1 MRIFPALVVAG
12 VIALGVAAG
21 PSTTLRAGA
30 QQRTDAFVASRNHP
44 AIAYDKAPATD
55 RVAALNRRIQAGEIQ
70 LTFDPVSGYLRSLLD
85 ALNVPIESQ
94 TLVFSQTS
102 FQAELINMHNPRA
115 VYFNDTV
122 AVGWVR
128 GGEVLEV
135 TAQDPRQGVIFYA
148 LEQTRAARPQLK
160 RNVQCLACHLSWDT
174 LGVPG
179 LMVMTMFPLPDDP
192 NAYAN
197 GFINDHRSPFSE
209 RWGGWYVTGDH
220 AAARHMGNIA
230 VMPADRGKSKLTAPL
245 KPQPSVE
252 GLFDLKGYPSPHS
265 DVVALMVLNH
275 QTQMTN
281 MLTRVAW
288 EARLHA
294 QDRTPDGAARVRSAA
309 SDLVDYMLFIDEARP
324 TAPIRGSSNFA
335 TVFAAN
341 GPRDSKGRSLRQLDL
356 QRRLLRYP
364 CSYMIYT
371 EAFDAMP
378 PTAREAVYSRMWEV
392 LSGRERGA
400 RYTRLSVADRRAIV
414 EILRET
420 KKDLPTYFSATV
432 Q

>member
-1 MRIFPALVVAG
+1 MRQFPVLIAAAVVA
-12 VIALGVAAG
+12 LGAAAV
-21 PSTTLRAGA
+21 PSTALRAGA
-30 QQRTDAFVASRNHP
+30 QRQDAFVASRNHP
-44 AIAYDKAPATD
+44 AIAYDKSPVTD
-55 RVAALNRRIQAGEIQ
+55 RVWALNRRIQAGDVQ
-70 LTFDPVSGYLRSLLD
+70 LTFDPVSGYLRSVLD

-102 FQAELINMHNPRA
+102 FQAELINIHNPRA
-115 VYFNDTV
+115 VYFNESV

-128 GGEVLEV
+128 GADVLEIA
-135 TAQDPRQGVIFYA
+135 AQDARQGVVFYA
-148 LEQTRAARPQLK
+148 LEQKREAKPQLT

-179 LMVMTMFPLPDDP
+179 MMVMTMFPLPDDP

-197 GFINDHRSPFSE
+197 GFTNDHRSPFSE

-220 AAARHMGNIA
+220 GVNRHMGNIP
-230 VMPADRGKSKLTAPL
+230 VMPADKGKSKIAAPL
-245 KPQPSVE
+245 KPLASVQ

-281 MLTRVAW
+281 MLTRLGW
-288 EARLHA
+288 EARVQA
-294 QDRTPDGAARVRSAA
+294 QAPTPDGPARLRSAA
-309 SDLVDYMLFIDEARP
+309 SDLVDYMLFIDEARFGTP
-324 TAPIRGSSNFA
+324 VRGSSTFA

-371 EAFDAMP
+371 EAFDALP
-378 PTAREAVYSRMWEV
+378 PPARDAVYSRMWEV
-392 LSGRERGA
+392 LSGRERGP
-400 RYTRLSVADRRAIV
+400 RYLRLSVADRRAIL

-420 KKDLPTYFSATV
+420 KKGLPSYFTATV

>member
-1 MRIFPALVVAG
+1 MILAG
-12 VIALGVAAG
+12 VIAFGAAAG
-21 PSTTLRAGA
+21 PSTALRAGA
-30 QQRTDAFVASRNHP
+30 QRQDAFVASRNHP
-44 AIAYDKAPATD
+44 AIAYDTSPVTD
-55 RVAALNRRIQAGEIQ
+55 RVTALNRRIQSGEVQ

-85 ALNVPIESQ
+85 ALQVPIESQ

-115 VYFNDTV
+115 LYFNDTV

-128 GGEVLEV
+128 GGEVLEIA
-135 TAQDPRQGVIFYA
+135 AQDPRQGVVFYQ
-148 LEQTRAARPQLK
+148 LEQTRAERPRVT
-160 RNVQCLACHLSWDT
+160 RNTQCLACHLSWDT

-197 GFINDHRSPFSE
+197 GFTNDHRSPFSE
-209 RWGGWYVTGDH
+209 RWGGWYVTGEH
-220 AAARHMGNIA
+220 SAARHMGNIP
-230 VMPADRGKSKLTAPL
+230 VMPADKGKSKITAPL
-245 KPQPSVE
+245 RPQKSVE
-252 GLFDLKGYPSPHS
+252 GLFDLEGYPSPHS

-275 QTQMTN
+275 QTHMTN
-281 MLTRVAW
+281 LLTRVAW
-288 EARLHA
+288 EARVHA

-309 SDLVDYMLFIDEARP
+309 SDLVDYMLFVDEARP
-324 TAPIRGSSNFA
+324 TAPVRGSSNFA
-335 TVFAAN
+335 TVFAAS

-378 PTAREAVYSRMWEV
+378 PAAKEAVYGRMWEV
-392 LSGRERGA
+392 LSGKERGA
-400 RYTRLSVADRRAIV
+400 RYMHLSVADRRAIV

-420 KKDLPTYFSATV
+420 KKELPSYFTALV

>member
-1 MRIFPALVVAG
+1 MRPFPVLIVAAVV
-12 VIALGVAAG
+12 ALGVAA
-21 PSTTLRAGA
+21 AA
-30 QQRTDAFVASRNHP
+30 QRQDAFVASRNHP
-44 AIAYDKAPATD
+44 AIAYDKSPVTD
-55 RVAALNRRIQAGEIQ
+55 RVWALNRRIQAGEVQ
-70 LTFDPVSGYLRSLLD
+70 LTFDPVSGYLRSVLD
-85 ALNVPIESQ
+85 ALRVPVESQ

-102 FQAELINMHNPRA
+102 FQAALINIHNPRA
-115 VYFNDTV
+115 VYFNESV

-128 GGEVLEV
+128 GADVLEIA
-135 TAQDPRQGVIFYA
+135 AQDPRQGVVFYA
-148 LEQTRAARPQLK
+148 LEQKREAKPQLT

-179 LMVMTMFPLPDDP
+179 MMVMTMFPLPDDP

-197 GFINDHRSPFSE
+197 GFTNDHRSPFTE

-220 AAARHMGNIA
+220 GVNRHMGNIP
-230 VMPADRGKSKLTAPL
+230 VMPADKGKSKIAAPL
-245 KPQPSVE
+245 KPLPSVQ

-281 MLTRVAW
+281 MMTRVGW
-288 EARLHA
+288 EARVQA
-294 QDRTPDGAARVRSAA
+294 QEATKDGPARVRSAA
-309 SDLVDYMLFIDEARP
+309 SDLVDYMLFIDEARLGTP
-324 TAPIRGSSNFA
+324 VRGSSTFA

-341 GPRDSKGRSLRQLDL
+341 GPRDSKGRSLRELDL

-371 EAFDAMP
+371 EAFDALP
-378 PTAREAVYSRMWEV
+378 QAARDAVYSRMWEV

-400 RYTRLSVADRRAIV
+400 RYTRLSVADRRAIL

-420 KKDLPTYFSATV
+420 KKGLPSYFTATV